1 MRQSRAWWTE
11 TVTRWQRSGLTARSF
26 AQRERIAVSTLRW
39 WSAKLSRDTRA
50 KHGSTAIA
58 PIEITVPSVA
68 TESRTGSR
76 TIEIATGSVVIR
88 VEVGTD
94 VAYVAALVQACEG
107 R

>member
-11 TVTRWQRSGLTARSF
+11 TVTRWRRSGLTARSF

-39 WSAKLSRDTRA
+39 WSAKLSRARRA
-50 KHGSTAIA
+50 KHGSTTIA

-68 TESRTGSR
+68 TESRTGGK

>member
-1 MRQSRAWWTE
+1 MR
-11 TVTRWQRSGLTARSF
+11 RWRRSGLTARSF
-26 AQRERIAVSTLRW
+26 AQREGIADSTLRW
-39 WSAKLSRDTRA
+39 WSAELSRATRA

-58 PIEITVPSVA
+58 PIEITVPSVTA
-68 TESRTGSR
+68 ESPEGRTDSR